1 MYMDEIL
8 NGVALEEC
16 MLTLEELAQSCAV
29 EPQWVIA
36 RVEAGLLGYVTV
48 TTDRAAD
55 ADTEESESA
64 IAELAAMRFASA
76 ELARARRLAELER
89 DMDANPELAALVVDL
104 IEEVQHLRR
113 QLRAAGMR

>member
-48 TTDRAAD
+48 TTGSD
-55 ADTEESESA
+55 ADVEESETA
-64 IAELAAMRFASA
+64 IADLAAMRFASA

-104 IEEVQHLRR
+104 IEEVQSLRR
-113 QLRAAGMR
+113 QLRAAGIA